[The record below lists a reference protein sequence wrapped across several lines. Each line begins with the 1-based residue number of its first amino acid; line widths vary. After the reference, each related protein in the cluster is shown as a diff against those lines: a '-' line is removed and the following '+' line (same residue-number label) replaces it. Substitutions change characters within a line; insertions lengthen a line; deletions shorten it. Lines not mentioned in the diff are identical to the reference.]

1 MTTANAD
8 CISSHIL
15 GTCKPQFMPS
25 TLPKACFS
33 PDSCHW
39 QGVVARRHPES
50 SGEAPAACCKRYWV
64 GRKLAGF
71 SQPEER
77 VHGGILITVELV
89 KGLAR
94 LGFGEPH
101 LHHLLE
107 LHRRTRHG

>member
-1 MTTANAD
+1 M
-8 CISSHIL
+8 
-15 GTCKPQFMPS
+15 G
-25 TLPKACFS
+25 
-33 PDSCHW
+33 
-39 QGVVARRHPES
+39 
-50 SGEAPAACCKRYWV
+50 
-64 GRKLAGF
+64 KLAGF

-107 LHRRTRHG
+107 LHRRATYGKNE